1 MNTPKQKKTAKKK
14 RASHN
19 HSTSDANTQN
29 SIVHSVTSALFGMTV
44 GAICALVLTA
54 IGAFICYSSKDPDAL
69 LTPAAFAVLYLSS
82 MISGFAAVRKNR
94 TSALLCGGLSG
105 TLMML
110 LFILC
115 SLFFNE
121 SASSSFKFPISLL
134 LRVAMIAAAIF
145 GGYIGLGRKSSSH
158 RPRKK

>member
-1 MNTPKQKKTAKKK
+1 MNTAKSKKNSKTK
-14 RASHN
+14 RSSH
-19 HSTSDANTQN
+19 SSDTGTQSN
-29 SIVHSVTSALFGMTV
+29 FTHIVISALFGMAT
-44 GAICALVLTA
+44 GAICALVLTSV
-54 IGAFICYSSKDPDAL
+54 GAFICYSSKDPDAL
-69 LTPAAFAVLYLSS
+69 LSPTAFAVLYLSS
-82 MISGFAAVRKNR
+82 MISGFAAVRKNHA
-94 TSALLCGGLSG
+94 SALLCGGLSG

-121 SASSSFKFPISLL
+121 SVSSSFKFPISLL
-134 LRVAMIAAAIF
+134 LRVAMIAAAIL